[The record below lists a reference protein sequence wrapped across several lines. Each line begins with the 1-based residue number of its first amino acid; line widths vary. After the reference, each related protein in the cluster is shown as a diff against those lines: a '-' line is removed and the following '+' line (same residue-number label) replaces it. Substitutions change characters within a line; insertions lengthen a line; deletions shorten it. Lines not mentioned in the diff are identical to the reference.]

1 MGGKR
6 RKVIVV
12 AAVVVSVVL
21 STARR
26 ETRKIVEHFEIE
38 RATGWKL
45 QKEVAYAAPE
55 NHGMKNPPRI
65 RRVAT

>member
-6 RKVIVV
+6 RKVIV

-45 QKEVAYAAPE
+45 QKEVA
-55 NHGMKNPPRI
+55 
-65 RRVAT
+65 

>member
-26 ETRKIVEHFEIE
+26 EARKIVKHFEIE

-45 QKEVAYAAPE
+45 QKEVA
-55 NHGMKNPPRI
+55 
-65 RRVAT
+65 